1 MSRISPIDWK
11 PVDLELIP
19 EALEIVKS
27 NENIFVIAGPGAGKT
42 EIMAQRVCYL
52 LQTGICSF
60 PFRILGLSFKRD
72 ASSNLRER
80 VLKRCGR
87 KLAAQFD
94 SFTNDAFAKSLLDRF
109 RLGLPEW
116 IRPYPNYKIVNR
128 EGEEIEQEVLN
139 FKEITNLVIE
149 LFKYNKPIL
158 NALRSTYK
166 YVLLDEFQDTTD
178 LQYKLIKIA
187 FKDTNSILTAV
198 GDNKQQIMCWAGAIP
213 EIFQRF
219 EKDFNGKKKYLW
231 INYRSKKRL
240 QYIQSLFANDLD
252 DSIEIRKSE
261 NWKEKDGI
269 CLILNFSDEDYE
281 AYYLSDIIEN
291 LIENKEITPEE
302 ISVLTR
308 LKRPEY
314 RDKLIES
321 ITEKN
326 ILIRIEDDYQEI
338 IAEPINR
345 MLLHFF
351 KLSLKAKDPEASIF
365 IRDLLFH
372 IKAYNEETS
381 LGKIRNLYSNLT
393 KFSEDIKK
401 LIFESHNKADL
412 DNVIQMIIDYIG
424 KDELIALYPQYIQE
438 YWLKDRINKLI
449 EFFWDY
455 YEQCNDWNKALD
467 LLIGKDTVPLMTI
480 HKSKGLEFDTV
491 ILVGLEDGAFWS
503 NNREDLCTFFVAL
516 SRAKFRVLITYC
528 QRRNGRTQLMMKT
541 KRIYDIF
548 RKAGVKVVDC

>member
-1 MSRISPIDWK
+1 MNRISPIDWK
-11 PVDLELIP
+11 PVDLELTP
-19 EALEIVKS
+19 EALELVKS
-27 NENIFVIAGPGAGKT
+27 NENIFIIAGPGAGKT

-94 SFTNDAFAKSLLDRF
+94 SFTYDAFAKSLLDRF

-116 IRPYPNYKIVNR
+116 IRPYPNYKIDNR

-139 FKEITNLVIE
+139 FKEITSLVIK
-149 LFKYNKPIL
+149 LFKYNRPIL
-158 NALRSTYK
+158 NAIRSTYK

-178 LQYKLIKIA
+178 LQYKLIKNA

-198 GDNKQQIMCWAGAIP
+198 GDDKQQIMCWAGAIP

-219 EKDFNGKKKYLW
+219 EKDFNSKKKYLW

-240 QYIQSLFANDLD
+240 QYIQSYFANDLD
-252 DSIEIRKSE
+252 DSIEIRNSE
-261 NWKEKDGI
+261 NWEEKDGI
-269 CLILNFSDEDYE
+269 CLILNFSDEDCE
-281 AYYLSDIIEN
+281 ADHLSDIIEN
-291 LIENKEITPEE
+291 LIENQEIKPEE
-302 ISVLTR
+302 ISILTR
-308 LKRPEY
+308 IKRSEY
-314 RDKLIES
+314 RDKLLES

-351 KLSLKAKDPEASIF
+351 KLSLKDKDPEALIF

-381 LGKIRNLYSNLT
+381 LGKIRNLYSNLS
-393 KFSEDIKK
+393 KFSGDIKK
-401 LIFESHNKADL
+401 FIFESHNKEDL
-412 DNVIQMIIDYIG
+412 GNVIQNIIDYIG
-424 KDELIALYPQYIQE
+424 KDELITLYPQYIQK

-528 QRRNGRTQLMMKT
+528 QRRDGRTQLMMKT
-541 KRIYDIF
+541 KKIYDIF
-548 RKAGVKVVDC
+548 RKAGVKVVDF

>member
-11 PVDLELIP
+11 PIDLELTP

-52 LQTGICSF
+52 LQTGFCSF

-94 SFTNDAFAKSLLDRF
+94 SFTTDAFAKSLLDRF

-116 IRPYPNYKIVNR
+116 IRPNPNYRIAIR
-128 EGEEIEQEVLN
+128 EGEEIKQEVLN

-149 LFKYNKPIL
+149 LFKYNKQIL

-187 FKDTNSILTAV
+187 FKDTKSIITAV

-219 EKDFNGKKKYLW
+219 ERDFNGNKNYLW

-240 QYIQSLFANDLD
+240 QYIQSLFANFFDNT
-252 DSIEIRKSE
+252 IEVRKSE
-261 NWKEKDGI
+261 SWIEKDGL
-269 CLILNFSDEDYE
+269 CLILNFSHEGSE
-281 AYYLSDIIEN
+281 ANNLSNIIED
-291 LIENKEITPEE
+291 LIENRGIPPEE

-308 LKRPEY
+308 LKKPEY
-314 RDKLIES
+314 RDKLIERV
-321 ITEKN
+321 TEKN
-326 ILIRIEDDYQEI
+326 ILIRVEDDYQEI

-345 MLLHFF
+345 ILLNFF
-351 KLSLKAKDPEASIF
+351 KLSLKDKDPEASSF
-365 IRDLLFH
+365 IRNLLFH
-372 IKAYNEETS
+372 IKAYNEETA

-393 KFSEDIKK
+393 KFSDNIKK
-401 LIFESHNKADL
+401 LIFTSHNKEDF
-412 DNVIQMIIDYIG
+412 NKIIQIIIDYIG
-424 KDELIALYPQYIQE
+424 KDELIALYPQYIQG
-438 YWLKDRINKLI
+438 YWLKNRTNELI

-455 YEQCNDWNKALD
+455 YEQSNDWNKALD
-467 LLIGKDTVPLMTI
+467 LLIGKDTVPMMTI

-503 NNREDLCTFFVAL
+503 NNREDYCTFFVAF
-516 SRAKFRVLITYC
+516 SRAKSRVLITKC
-528 QRRNGRTQLMMKT
+528 HRRNGRKQSIMKT
-541 KRIYDIF
+541 KRIYNIF
-548 RKAGVKVVDC
+548 